1 MDKIETYRGDRAR
14 RIREGKDFYSVS
26 HDESIVRMDS
36 LNHNTNGY
44 IYNDTGTVKV
54 KVLDDLLNPEKTDSV
69 DGDDFIRNIS
79 GTMIMHD
86 SEGKAPN
93 DDILTGDSGKNG
105 TIINDSSDESYD
117 GNTGT
122 IKINDNTDGDQN
134 NCDFQMYLNMY
145 KQFNQEFDLAQKV
158 REWND

>member
-1 MDKIETYRGDRAR
+1 
-14 RIREGKDFYSVS
+14 
-26 HDESIVRMDS
+26 
-36 LNHNTNGY
+36 
-44 IYNDTGTVKV
+44 
-54 KVLDDLLNPEKTDSV
+54 
-69 DGDDFIRNIS
+69 
-79 GTMIMHD
+79 MHD

-122 IKINDNTDGDQN
+122 IKINDKTDGDQN